1 MWPLVLKVLLLSLKV
16 LGALEF
22 FPSFLEQGK
31 DSGSWFC
38 DGEIEND
45 CAFSLS

>member
-1 MWPLVLKVLLLSLKV
+1 MWPLVLKVLLLSLTV
-16 LGALEF
+16 QGALEF